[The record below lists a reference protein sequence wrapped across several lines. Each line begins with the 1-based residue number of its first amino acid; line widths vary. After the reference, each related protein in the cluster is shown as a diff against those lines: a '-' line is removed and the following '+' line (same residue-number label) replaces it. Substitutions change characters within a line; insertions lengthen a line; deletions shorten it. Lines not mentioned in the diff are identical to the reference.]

1 MFLESIHL
9 QGFLSFPPDSPPIP
23 LKALNVLIGPNGS
36 GKSNI
41 LEVFSVLRAAPS
53 DISMAFRRGGAA
65 AEWLFAGDQRR
76 EYATIQCDLASPL
89 WLSSY
94 THNIALH
101 ENAEKI
107 SLYGESIA
115 DPSISH
121 KALPYKMLEGKAH
134 ILPEH
139 TALIQNNDRSQDEYE
154 AISVL
159 TGQSVLSQIKDRMR
173 FPFLAHIS
181 GFYEEISILSDWSFG
196 RRSAFR
202 RASETTTISHR
213 LLDDGSN
220 LPVFVN
226 EVLFRKEVELNR
238 AIERF
243 LPRFSGIKTRVFD
256 GSVSLY
262 LVERGLQ
269 RPIPASRLSDGTL
282 RFLAI
287 VATLLHPEPPSL
299 LCLEEPELGMH
310 PDAAALLAEL
320 LVEASQR
327 MQIIVT
333 THSDS
338 FLSALTRHDVNVLVT
353 ENFGQGTEVT
363 QVDQDQLAS
372 WLDEY
377 TLGDLWR
384 IGKIGGN
391 P

>member
-41 LEVFSVLRAAPS
+41 LEAFSVLRAAPS
-53 DISMAFRRGGAA
+53 DLSVPFRRGGVVRNWVWGAREDKEA
-65 AEWLFAGDQRR
+65 SIGLNFPQIDQIDPVSYVFSFSDNRGKVFVEK
-76 EYATIQCDLASPL
+76 EYI
-89 WLSSY
+89 
-94 THNIALH
+94 
-101 ENAEKI
+101 KI
-107 SLYGESIA
+107 R
-115 DPSISH
+115 DQDDFH
-121 KALPYKMLEGKAH
+121 YKMEDGVSVLLKKVGLGLKARFSDE
-134 ILPEH
+134 IFE
-139 TALIQNNDRSQDEYE
+139 DVSRSQS
-154 AISVL
+154 IF
-159 TGQSVLSQIKDRMR
+159 SQIKNRVR
-173 FPFLAHIS
+173 YPLLYKISNFLDDINL
-181 GFYEEISILSDWSFG
+181 ISDWSFG
-196 RRSAFR
+196 RDAVVR
-202 RASETTTISHR
+202 RASDASSISDR
-213 LLDDGSN
+213 LLGDQTNFAS
-220 LPVFVN
+220 LVQEVYFSEESKVN
-226 EVLFRKEVELNR
+226 RVMK
-238 AIERF
+238 RF
-243 LPRFSGIKTRVFD
+243 LPRFESIKTRVVG
-256 GSVSLY
+256 GSVLLY
-262 LVERGLQ
+262 FVESGTEN
-269 RPIPASRLSDGTL
+269 PVPTARLSDGTL

-287 VATLLHPEPPSL
+287 VVTLLHPNPPSL
-299 LCLEEPELGMH
+299 LCIEEPELGMH

-333 THSDS
+333 THSEA

-363 QVDQDQLAS
+363 QVDQEQLAS